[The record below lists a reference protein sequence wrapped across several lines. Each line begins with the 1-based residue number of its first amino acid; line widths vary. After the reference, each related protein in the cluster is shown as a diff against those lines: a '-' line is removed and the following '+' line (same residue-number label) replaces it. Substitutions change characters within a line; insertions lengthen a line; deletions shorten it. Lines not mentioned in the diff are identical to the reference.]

1 MILTPVHPEPGEP
14 ITVGEPDTRERLRE
28 RYRRAPDAAGIR
40 VNLVASVDGS
50 ARGDDGTSES
60 LSSRADRAVL
70 GAIRAESDVVLVGA
84 ASLRAEGYL
93 LPRTARLAA
102 LTASGDFRG
111 SQTGDADDPDRL
123 WVLGPERARDRTAE
137 TLTAPHR
144 FLALP
149 ETADGR
155 VDLATALTALA
166 EAGSPAIVCEG
177 GPSLAAA
184 LVDAG
189 LVGEL
194 CLSTSPRLTGG
205 GLPVLGAAARPSV
218 PLELA
223 SLLVDDAGGLYARWL
238 LSPGS
243 QLRIASSQRVRS

>member
-1 MILTPVHPEPGEP
+1 VILRPVHPEHGEP
-14 ITVGEPDTRERLRE
+14 IAVGEPETRERLRAL
-28 RYRRAPDAAGIR
+28 YRRDPEAPGIR

-84 ASLRAEGYL
+84 ASMRAEGYL

-111 SQTGDADDPDRL
+111 AQPGEVADPERL
-123 WVLGPERARDRTAE
+123 LVLGPESARARTIE
-137 TLTAPHR
+137 TLAAPHR
-144 FLALP
+144 FIPLPPDARGQVGLDDAIVALR
-149 ETADGR
+149 D
-155 VDLATALTALA
+155 
-166 EAGSPAIVCEG
+166 AGAPHVVCEG

-184 LVDAG
+184 LLAAG

-205 GLPVLGAAARPSV
+205 ALPVLGGAAHPAID
-218 PLELA
+218 LALA
-223 SLLVDDAGGLYARWL
+223 SLLVDDAGGVYARWL
-238 LSPGS
+238 VPSA
-243 QLRIASSQRVRS
+243 R